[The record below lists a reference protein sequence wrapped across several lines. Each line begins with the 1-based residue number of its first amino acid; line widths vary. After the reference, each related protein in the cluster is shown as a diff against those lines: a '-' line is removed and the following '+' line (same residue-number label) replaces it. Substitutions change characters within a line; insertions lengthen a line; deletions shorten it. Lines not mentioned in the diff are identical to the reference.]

1 MSRLLILIF
10 MILLF
15 SNCDSLRIVAINDS
29 KTATMHSE
37 CGDIYY
43 SLVNGL
49 RSSEYHFSVATS
61 FESEISEKGITI
73 YLDEVKVDSFEVYQ
87 GVAHMKIDNEKRNN
101 IKSKKA
107 FYFTSL
113 NLEEVDK
120 IEIHFEDF
128 IRCSGNFLEL
138 DSLIIAPIQI
148 IEN

>member
-1 MSRLLILIF
+1 MSRVLILIF

-15 SNCDSLRIVAINDS
+15 SNCDSLRIVAIDNS
-29 KTATMHSE
+29 KTKTINSD
-37 CGDIYY
+37 CGDIHY

-49 RSSEYHFSVATS
+49 RSSEFHFSVATS
-61 FESEISEKGITI
+61 FESEISEKGITV
-73 YLDEVKVDSFEVYQ
+73 YLDEVKVDSFEIYQ
-87 GVAHMKIDNEKRNN
+87 GVAHMKIDNEKRNK
-101 IKSKKA
+101 IISKKA

-128 IRCSGNFLEL
+128 ITCNGNFLEL
-138 DSLIIAPIQI
+138 DNLIIAPIQI

>member
-1 MSRLLILIF
+1 MSRVLILIF

-15 SNCDSLRIVAINDS
+15 SNCDSLRIVAIDNS
-29 KTATMHSE
+29 KTKTINSD
-37 CGDIYY
+37 CGDIHY

-61 FESEISEKGITI
+61 FESEISEKGITV
-73 YLDEVKVDSFEVYQ
+73 YLDEVKVDSFEV
-87 GVAHMKIDNEKRNN
+87 VNDVFMKIDNEKRDK
-101 IKSKKA
+101 IISKKA

-128 IRCSGNFLEL
+128 ITCNGNFLEL
-138 DSLIIAPIQI
+138 DNLIIAPIQI